1 MYGIIYKLTCLI
13 TWKPYVGQTTKTLDE
28 RFIQHSRTD
37 SLIGNAIRKYG
48 AENFLREV
56 LEVCDT
62 QEQLNEREKFWIA
75 YFNSKVPNGYN
86 LTDGGEG
93 MAGRHHTP
101 ESKAKMSA
109 SQCGKK
115 LSAKARANIAAAK
128 IGEKNPFFG
137 KHHTSKSLAK
147 MSAAHKGKKR
157 SKQTCANISA
167 ALTGRTFSDTHR
179 ANLSAAKKGTIPSDK
194 TRENMSAARIG
205 DKNHNY
211 GKPRDSKTCLKIAT
225 TQRGYTPFKNLAA
238 ELDAHQM
245 TYTKFA
251 ELLGYSAVTISDKM
265 RGRRKFMDKDKT
277 RTSEFFGKPIEYL
290 FERDD
295 DGVYVKPSTPHRR
308 ESPYP
313 NLIHELDARQLSY
326 AALARLMDWDK
337 NSFARKMRGD
347 RSFMDKEKNKLA
359 DFFGKPVEYLFKRN
373 G

>member
-1 MYGIIYKLTCLI
+1 MYGIVYKVTNTLNG
-13 TWKPYVGQTTKTLDE
+13 KNYVGQTTKTLDE

-56 LEVCDT
+56 LEVCDS
-62 QEQLNEREKFWIA
+62 QEQLNECEIFWIA

-93 MAGRHHTP
+93 IAGRHHTP
-101 ESKAKMSA
+101 EAKAKMSLA
-109 SQCGKK
+109 QRGKK
-115 LSAKARANIAAAK
+115 LSAEARTNIAAAK

-179 ANLSAAKKGTIPSDK
+179 ANIFAAKKGTIPSDN
-194 TRENMSAARIG
+194 TRENMSEARIG

-211 GKPRDSKTCLKIAT
+211 GKPRDFKTCLKIAA

-251 ELLGYSAVTISDKM
+251 KLLGLHSANISEKM
-265 RGRRKFMDKDKT
+265 RGRKNFTYKDKT
-277 RTSEFFGKPIEYL
+277 RTSEILEKPIEYL
-290 FERDD
+290 FERDESD
-295 DGVYVKPSTPHRR
+295 CAKPPTPHRC

-313 NLIHELDARQLSY
+313 NLIHELGARQLSY
-326 AALARLMDWDK
+326 GALARLMDWDK

-347 RSFMDKEKNKLA
+347 RSFMYKEKNKLA
-359 DFFGKPVEYLFKRN
+359 EFFDKPVEYLFARN
-373 G
+373 E